1 MLITP
6 TRFSRRRFG
15 QGLLAGSAV
24 LALGPRAL
32 AQNPA
37 RMTVVSHQVH
47 KLVLTEGAGGDVT
60 APWGEEHNTELEW
73 ITLDLNAIHDRLFRE
88 ASLGDSEV
96 SFGFLVNARSTPD
109 ALRLFEPLDS
119 FMASDP
125 IEDLED
131 IAPGMRQV
139 VVLDGQTYGIPFR
152 QATSGLHYN
161 EALFEERGLS
171 GPPESIEEF
180 AEYARQL
187 TFTRDDGTNV
197 YGFAYE
203 AQNYANV
210 VNIARAW
217 GGTFITPDYK
227 VVTDQPPMIKALA
240 MLRGFYEDGV
250 LARNFAATTQEDMIS
265 GMQDGRIAMV
275 YFPFGR
281 TTLFND
287 PEKSR
292 HPGRFKTML
301 SPVSAEAGPEVDGAS
316 ITEFWLMVIPKNSKS
331 KELAWS
337 FIRAMSTKENTV
349 KAALNGN
356 GSVRSSTFEDP
367 QIKAQLPYA
376 EQEAEAIRH
385 ALVPLPPFDGSAQAR
400 DIFIEEMQLCV
411 LGRQTPEETGAN
423 IAERVAPL
431 LPKT

>member
-1 MLITP
+1 MLTNQCV
-6 TRFSRRRFG
+6 SRRRFG

-24 LALGPRAL
+24 LALGGRAF

-37 RMTVVSHQVH
+37 KMTVVSHQVH

-60 APWGEEHNTELEW
+60 APWREAHGTDLEW

-88 ASLGDSEV
+88 ASLSDSEV
-96 SFGFLVNARSTPD
+96 SFGFLVNARATPD
-109 ALRLFEPLDS
+109 ALQLFEPLDG
-119 FMASDP
+119 FMESDP

-131 IAPGMRQV
+131 IAPGMREL

-152 QATSGLHYN
+152 QATAGLHYN

-171 GPPESIEEF
+171 GPPKSIEEF
-180 AEYARQL
+180 ADYARQL
-187 TFTRDDGTNV
+187 TFTRDDGSRV
-197 YGFAYE
+197 HGFAYE

-217 GGTFITPDYK
+217 GGAFITPDYK
-227 VVTDQPPMIKALA
+227 VVTEEPAMIKALT
-240 MLRGFYEDGV
+240 MLRDFYEDGV
-250 LARNFAATTQEDMIS
+250 LARDFAATTQEDMIS

-292 HPGRFKTML
+292 YAGRFKTML
-301 SPVSAEAGPEVDGAS
+301 SPISEEAGPEVEGAS
-316 ITEFWLMVIPKNSKS
+316 ITEFWLMVIPKNSKN

-337 FIRAMSTKENTV
+337 FIREMSTKENAV

-356 GSVRSSTFEDP
+356 GPVRSSTFEDP
-367 QIKAQLPYA
+367 QIKAKLPYA
-376 EQEAEAIRH
+376 AQEAEAIRH

-423 IAERVAPL
+423 IAQRVAPF

>member
-1 MLITP
+1 MLIDP
-6 TRFSRRRFG
+6 RMSRRRFG

-24 LALGPRAL
+24 LGLGSRAF

-37 RMTVVSHQVH
+37 KLTVVSHQVH

-60 APWGEEHNTELEW
+60 APWREEHGTDLEW
-73 ITLDLNAIHDRLFRE
+73 ITLDLNSIHDRLFRE

-96 SFGFLVNARSTPD
+96 SFGFLVNARATPD
-109 ALRLFEPLDS
+109 ALQLFEPLDE
-119 FMASDP
+119 FMAAAP
-125 IEDLED
+125 IEDFED
-131 IAPGMRQV
+131 IAPGMRQQTEV
-139 VVLDGQTYGIPFR
+139 EGLTYGVPFR
-152 QATSGLHYN
+152 QATAGLHYN

-171 GPPESIEEF
+171 GPPQSIEEF

-187 TFTRDDGTNV
+187 TYTRDDGTNV

-203 AQNYANV
+203 AQNYSNV

-217 GGTFITPDYK
+217 GGAFITPDYK
-227 VVTDQPPMIKALA
+227 VVTAEPPMIKALA

-292 HPGRFKTML
+292 YAGSFKTML
-301 SPVSAEAGPEVDGAS
+301 SPISTEAEPEVEGAS
-316 ITEFWLMVIPKNSKS
+316 ITEFWLMVIPKNSKHKEPAWDFIRTMLS
-331 KELAWS
+331 KENS
-337 FIRAMSTKENTV
+337 V
-349 KAALNGN
+349 QAALNGN
-356 GSVRSSTFEDP
+356 GPVRSSTFEDP
-367 QIKAQLPYA
+367 QVKAKLPYA

-423 IAERVAPL
+423 IAARVEPL